1 MMIEKEIQRK
11 KKRISVIKNKISEL
25 GELRTGSLSQQW
37 NVCGTPNCQCKDS
50 KKPKKHG
57 PYYPL
62 SYMRYKKSHTE
73 FISKEHIVNY
83 KTFMKLKDE
92 WIDLSIEISKLK
104 KEMNKKGKKFHDRK
118 NDKRS
123 L

>member
-1 MMIEKEIQRK
+1 MIEKEIQK
-11 KKRISVIKNKISEL
+11 IYKRISVIKNEILEL

-37 NVCGTPNCQCKDS
+37 NVCGNPNCRCKDS

-57 PYYPL
+57 PYYQL

-73 FISKEHIVNY
+73 FVSKENVESVKKHISNY

-92 WIDLSIEISKLK
+92 WIDLSIEISKLE
-104 KEMNKKGKKFHDRK
+104 KEKNKQGK
-118 NDKRS
+118 
-123 L
+123 

>member
-1 MMIEKEIQRK
+1 MIIEKEMKRK
-11 KKRISVIKNKISEL
+11 SERISEIKNEILEL

-37 NVCGTPNCQCKDS
+37 NVCGNPNCRCKDA

-57 PYYPL
+57 PYYQL
-62 SYMRYKKSHTE
+62 SYMRYKKSQTE
-73 FISKEHIVNY
+73 FISKDNVESVKKHIANY

-104 KEMNKKGKKFHDRK
+104 KEKKKKK
-118 NDKRS
+118 
-123 L
+123 